1 MMYDLSNP
9 LHRES
14 FKVRANALVKKGCV
28 VEMTEKK
35 PQRSD
40 NQNRYL
46 HAILGYVALE
56 FGETLDYVKETYF
69 KKLCNP
75 DLFVTEKHDER
86 IGRAVKGTRSSSDLD
101 TGEMTT
107 AIERFRNWC
116 ATQGCYIPS
125 PDEHRMVLMMEM
137 EIERNKMYLR

>member
-9 LHRES
+9 LHCES
-14 FKVRANALVKKGCV
+14 FKVRAESLAKKGV
-28 VEMTEKK
+28 IVELTEKK

-56 FGETLDYVKETYF
+56 FGEKMEYIKENYF
-69 KKLCNP
+69 KKLCNR
-75 DLFVTEKHDER
+75 DLFVIEKEDKR
-86 IGRAVKGTRSSSDLD
+86 IGRKIIDTRSSSELN

-116 ATQGCYIPS
+116 AGEGVYIPS
-125 PDEHRMVLMMEM
+125 PDEHRMIQLMEM
-137 EIERNKMYLR
+137 EIERNKKYL